1 MGKSF
6 GRTESSVAAQASH
19 VQKGEAREAESA
31 WVERRESGARWSR
44 SFRPLVVSWL
54 LGSLLWAAVLGQRR
68 VPIHQLLLDSV
79 AVGGVAWYSGLVSA
93 LGILLWAGAVCA
105 NAATAFVAF
114 HGGRRRAT
122 RVFRGAAV
130 FFSVLLIDDLFLLH
144 SNLLPDVLHISKQF
158 ILLAEAGLGALWF
171 FPSWPE
177 IRRTRWLILAAAIAC
192 FTMSLLIDTFAWG
205 HGSPGVILVLEDGP
219 KFFGTLALATWAVVT
234 SADVIRSVVH
244 DSAPSSDAVSP
255 EDAISSDE
263 SKSS

>member
-1 MGKSF
+1 MHRR
-6 GRTESSVAAQASH
+6 GRVGTSPHQSEDSKANETSSVST
-19 VQKGEAREAESA
+19 AEEDTTKPPRA
-31 WVERRESGARWSR
+31 ERRQSGVVWSR
-44 SFRPLVVSWL
+44 SFRPLVISWL
-54 LGSLLWAAVLGQRR
+54 LGSLLWAAVLGQRK

-105 NAATAFVAF
+105 SAATAFVAF

-171 FPSWPE
+171 IPSWPE

-192 FTMSLLIDTFAWG
+192 FTMSLLVDTFAWG

-234 SADVIRSVVH
+234 AADVIRSVVH
-244 DSAPSSDAVSP
+244 DSSLSGDSAEVSR
-255 EDAISSDE
+255 
-263 SKSS
+263 